1 MTENSRSLVGL
12 NSLTMAK
19 ERPVDF
25 STILTDNH
33 SNIQVA
39 FKKLNNADQI
49 ALVTHF
55 NEVSDEFGDYMFGI
69 EGI

>member
-1 MTENSRSLVGL
+1 
-12 NSLTMAK
+12 MAK